1 MEIKEIVAQ
10 GASAFGVSLEEE
22 ALDRFQ
28 AYCDLL
34 LEWNEKMNL
43 TAIRKPEEVA
53 VKHFVDSLSL
63 LSVLELPRK
72 ANVIDIGTGA
82 GFPGVPLKIAR
93 TDLSLTLLDSLNKRL
108 VFLGELAG
116 RLGLTAELL
125 HMRAEEGGRQP
136 QLREQFDAAVSRAV
150 ASLNL
155 LAEYCLPYVKVGG
168 VFASMKGPDVQEE
181 LEQAKQA
188 ISLLGGKIREV
199 KTFALPDGSR
209 RSVILI
215 DKVVPTPEK
224 YPRHGSKIAKRPL

>member
-1 MEIKEIVAQ
+1 MEMKEIVAQ
-10 GASAFGVSLEEE
+10 GASAFGVTLEEG
-22 ALDRFQ
+22 ALSQFQ
-28 AYCDLL
+28 VYCDLL

-63 LSVLELPRK
+63 LSVCIIPQK

-82 GFPGVPLKIAR
+82 GFPGMPLKIAR
-93 TDLSLTLLDSLNKRL
+93 DDLSLTLLDRLNKRL
-108 VFLGELAG
+108 VFLRGLAG
-116 RLGLTAELL
+116 RLGLKAELHHL
-125 HMRAEEGGRQP
+125 RAEEGGRQP
-136 QLREQFDAAVSRAV
+136 ALRERFDVAVSRAV

-188 ISLLGGKIREV
+188 VSLLGGKIREV
-199 KTFALPDGSR
+199 KTFALPDGSG

-215 DKVVPTPEK
+215 DKVAPTPGK